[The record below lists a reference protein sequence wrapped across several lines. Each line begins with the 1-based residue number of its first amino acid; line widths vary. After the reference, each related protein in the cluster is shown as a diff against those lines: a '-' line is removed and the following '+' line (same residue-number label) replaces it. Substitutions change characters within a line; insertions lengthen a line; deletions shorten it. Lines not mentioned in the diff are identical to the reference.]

1 MSRQRMI
8 AWLGVFGSVG
18 LAVLGFLVFVIGLV
32 LEFLNTPPDPMNT
45 PLSPTIQ
52 VALAGLCLSGLMVMF
67 GFGLIMVLLARQT
80 RRQAPGYGDA
90 YRFMQTMQFSR
101 AIPVLERAI
110 EAGRETS
117 EVLAMLTSAYAHEGQ
132 LARAQATADRAVRL
146 FPSDPGA
153 YVTLANGYR
162 LQASYDEAAR
172 ALQTALDLSGGDA
185 VIRAE
190 LGFVQQQAGNID
202 AAFTAFEQAAAEPL
216 PPMYGVRVYYHLMN
230 ACHQRNQPQK
240 AQIAREKMHAAASGL
255 DAWKPLQQSMA
266 GTAYGQHLRYEI
278 ASIEAAL
285 QQSRG
290 GLQAAS
296 TGERASDTDA

>member
-8 AWLGVFGSVG
+8 GWLGVFGSVG

-32 LEFLNTPPDPMNT
+32 LEFLNTPADPMNR
-45 PLSPTIQ
+45 PLSPGIQ

-80 RRQAPGYGDA
+80 RQQAPGYGDA
-90 YRFMQTMQFSR
+90 YRFMQSMQFNR

-117 EVLAMLTSAYAHEGQ
+117 DVLAMLTSAYAHEGQ
-132 LARAQATADRAVRL
+132 LAKAQATADRAVNL
-146 FPSDPGA
+146 FPFEPGA

-172 ALQTALDLSGGDA
+172 ALQTALDLSGGDG

-202 AAFTAFEQAAAEPL
+202 AAFAAFEKAAANPL
-216 PPMYGVRVYYHLMN
+216 PPMYGVRVYYHLMT
-230 ACHQRNQPQK
+230 AYHQRNQPQQ
-240 AQIAREKMHAAASGL
+240 AQINREKMHTAASGL
-255 DAWKPLQQSMA
+255 DAWKPLQQAMA

-285 QQSRG
+285 QQTS
-290 GLQAAS
+290 QTAAA
-296 TGERASDTDA
+296 TRPIKRQPDHD

>member
-1 MSRQRMI
+1 MI
-8 AWLGVFGSVG
+8 GWLGVFGSVG
-18 LAVLGFLVFVIGLV
+18 LAILGFLVFVMGL
-32 LEFLNTPPDPMNT
+32 LIEFLNTPADPMNQ

-52 VALAGLCLSGLMVMF
+52 LALAGLCLSGLMVVF

-90 YRFMQTMQFSR
+90 YRFMQKMQFNQ

-110 EAGRETS
+110 AAGRETS

-132 LARAQATADRAVRL
+132 LAKAQATADRAVNL
-146 FPSDPGA
+146 FPRDPGA

-172 ALQTALDLSGGDA
+172 ALQTALELSGNRP

-190 LGFVQQQAGNID
+190 LGFVQQQAGNHE
-202 AAFTAFEQAAAEPL
+202 AAFEAFQQAAQQPL

-230 ACHQRNQPQK
+230 AYQQRGNTQQ
-240 AQIAREKMHAAASGL
+240 AQLMREEMHRVVSGL
-255 DAWKPLQQSMA
+255 EAWRPLQQAME
-266 GTAYGQHLRYEI
+266 GTLYGNTLRYEI

-285 QQSRG
+285 QDTRPVSS
-290 GLQAAS
+290 QAHP
-296 TGERASDTDA
+296 TTQEQG